1 MQRRADGLA
10 ANREHTGAALPFRP
24 RRPDNARVSVPAVVV
39 LAGGVGAARFL
50 QGVVSALPSRELT
63 IIGNVGDDLE
73 VAGLHVSPDL
83 DTVLYTLTD
92 NIDDVRGWGVRG
104 DSSRA
109 LERARFLGADA
120 WFWLGD
126 LDLGLHIARTGWLR
140 DGHRLSEVTARLAA
154 ALGLPDRLLPCTDDR
169 LRTVVVTAEG
179 ELDFQTYYV
188 RRAHRDR
195 VLEIRFDGAEDADP
209 APGVVEAIAGADAII
224 IAPSNPL
231 ISIGPILAVR
241 DVRAALAQRRTR
253 CVAVSPIVGGE
264 ALRGPAAD
272 MLRALGHDASPAGVA
287 ALYDGLIDAIVIDD
301 VDSGRA
307 EEMRAHGMDTVVTDT
322 IMRDA
327 QAKTRLARV
336 ALEAA
341 GIVSAHGD

>member
-1 MQRRADGLA
+1 ML
-10 ANREHTGAALPFRP
+10 
-24 RRPDNARVSVPAVVV
+24 RVSAPAVVV

-50 QGVVSALPSRELT
+50 QGVVAALPARALT
-63 IIGNVGDDLE
+63 IVGNVGDDLE

-92 NIDDVRGWGVRG
+92 AIDDARGWGVRD

-109 LERARFLGADA
+109 LERARSLGADA

-126 LDLGLHIARTGWLR
+126 LDIGLHIARTGWLR
-140 DGHRLSEVTARLAA
+140 EGHDLSEVTARLAA
-154 ALGLPDRLLPCTDDR
+154 ALGLRDRLVPCTNDR
-169 LRTVVVTAEG
+169 LRTVLVTADG

-188 RRAHRDR
+188 RRGHRDH
-195 VLEIRFDGAEDADP
+195 VLDIRFDGAVDARP
-209 APGVVEAIAGADAII
+209 AAGVLEAIGDADAII

-231 ISIGPILAVR
+231 ISIGPILAVPGIR
-241 DVRAALAQRRTR
+241 DALVDRGAR

-272 MLRALGHDASPAGVA
+272 MLRALDHEASPSGVA
-287 ALYDGLIDAIVIDD
+287 ALYRGLIDVLVIDN
-301 VDSGRA
+301 VDDA
-307 EEMRAHGMDTVVTDT
+307 QEEDIRSHGIDTVVTDT

-327 QAKTRLARV
+327 AAKQSLAEVTLR
-336 ALEAA
+336 AA
-341 GIVSAHGD
+341 GVLSANDG